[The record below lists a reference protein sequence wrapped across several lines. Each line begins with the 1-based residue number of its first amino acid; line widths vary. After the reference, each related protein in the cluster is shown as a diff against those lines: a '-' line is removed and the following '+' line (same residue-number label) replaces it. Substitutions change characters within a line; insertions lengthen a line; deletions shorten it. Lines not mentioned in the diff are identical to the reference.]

1 MERQTTVNCVFCNKS
16 LEEHTDQEVKFC
28 MAKHLQVQN
37 ILQQAIGDKSKN
49 CDEDQV

>member
-1 MERQTTVNCVFCNKS
+1 MERQATVHCVFCNKS

-37 ILQQAIGDKSKN
+37 ILQQAIGDKSTI

>member
-37 ILQQAIGDKSKN
+37 ILQQAIGDNSPI
-49 CDEDQV
+49 CDEDRV